1 MANEHYPEETRNLA
15 YKVWALEAQRRP
27 MKVVEIL
34 MNRYELEVPVRTIQ
48 DWVTRYEWVIQVEH
62 DMALV
67 GGPLHQEQIVELF
80 LAAKDARV
88 FLRDLMQQAIES
100 PGKVATTYGRAL
112 GPLVNAAMG
121 TLDRAGYSHLGR
133 ILARVHEI
141 DDPSIA
147 EAIAGVET
155 LSIEELMERDRAM
168 VDAERKRLQ
177 SRTTKR

>member
-1 MANEHYPEETRNLA
+1 
-15 YKVWALEAQRRP
+15 
-27 MKVVEIL
+27 
-34 MNRYELEVPVRTIQ
+34 
-48 DWVTRYEWVIQVEH
+48 
-62 DMALV
+62 MALL

-88 FLRDLMQQAIES
+88 FLRDLMQQAIETPKAVS
-100 PGKVATTYGRAL
+100 ETYGRSL

-155 LSIEELMERDRAM
+155 LSIEELMTRDRQM
-168 VDAERKRLQ
+168 VEAERKRLAAK
-177 SRTTKR
+177 TTKR